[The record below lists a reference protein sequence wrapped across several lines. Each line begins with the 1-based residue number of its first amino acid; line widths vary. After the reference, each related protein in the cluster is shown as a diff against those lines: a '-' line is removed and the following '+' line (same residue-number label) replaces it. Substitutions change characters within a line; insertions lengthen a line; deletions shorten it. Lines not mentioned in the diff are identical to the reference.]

1 MKTLNLLLPLLLLG
15 TANAQDLTHTGTI
28 KNAKTITLRIDGDC
42 PMCET
47 RIEQVAFVK
56 NEAEVDWVV
65 ETHMARV
72 TFDSTRTDLAAIMQR
87 VAHAGYDNELY
98 LAPKQAYDKLPGCC
112 QYERTLVH
120 AQVKAAGDA
129 PAVAAEHHAHTG
141 EGHAEAVP
149 SVMDK
154 PGYQGTSQTDVP
166 DPQKPAVPAE
176 VDHLKPVFDAYF
188 KLKDALVASDGNTVK
203 QAASAFD
210 DSVHGVPMEKLDH
223 AVHMV
228 WMKVMEQLMEPT
240 HMMAKTTELAA
251 QRKQFAKLTAP
262 LLELAQTAPQGTIY
276 LDHCPMYEGG
286 ADWLSLE
293 KPIKNPF
300 YGSMM
305 LSCGSVKQT
314 LVK

>member
-1 MKTLNLLLPLLLLG
+1 MKTQNLLLPLFLLSTSG
-15 TANAQDLTHTGTI
+15 YAQDLKHTGPI
-28 KNAKTITLRIDGDC
+28 KNAMTVTLRIDGDC
-42 PMCET
+42 PMCEE
-47 RIEQVAFVK
+47 RIERVAFVK

-72 TFDSTRTDLAAIMQR
+72 TFDSTRTSLDAIMQR
-87 VAHAGYDNELY
+87 VAQAGYDNELY

-120 AQVKAAGDA
+120 APVKAVDAHAG
-129 PAVAAEHHAHTG
+129 HQHG
-141 EGHAEAVP
+141 EGHEAVP

-154 PGYQGTSQTDVP
+154 PGYQGTPQTDVP
-166 DPQKPAVPAE
+166 VQQPAVPAE

-188 KLKDALVASDGNTVK
+188 KLKDALVASDGNKAK

-210 DSVHGVPMEKLDH
+210 DAVHGVPMAKLDH

-240 HMMAKTTELAA
+240 HMMAKTTDLAV

-262 LLELAQTAPQGTIY
+262 LLELAKTAPQGTIY
-276 LDHCPMYEGG
+276 VDHCPMYEGG

-293 KPIKNPF
+293 KPIRNPF

-305 LSCGSVKQT
+305 MSCGSVKET